1 LRRPSATSLAAACS
15 TDSSTSTT
23 SWPRSPNGSPWRR
36 ADTERRPRSCAN
48 DHRVRQRGGAHHRYW
63 LTSQRAPLRG
73 LGKFPGPNADVPR

>member
-1 LRRPSATSLAAACS
+1 LRRPSPTSLAAACS
-15 TDSSTSTT
+15 ADSSTSTT
-23 SWPRSPNGSPWRR
+23 SWSRSPSDSLWRLV
-36 ADTERRPRSCAN
+36 DTGRRPRSCAN